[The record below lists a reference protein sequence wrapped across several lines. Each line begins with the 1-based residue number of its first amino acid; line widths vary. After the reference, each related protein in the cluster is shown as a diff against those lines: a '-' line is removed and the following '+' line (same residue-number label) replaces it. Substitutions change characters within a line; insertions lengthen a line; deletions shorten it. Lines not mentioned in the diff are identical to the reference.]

1 MQILLLGAG
10 AVTSRL
16 NLLLVE
22 HGHSVAAQ
30 MAAFTPQHLD
40 LFDFQ
45 GLVVVSPESS
55 VSTEGLVQ
63 SAERGKLLFVIA
75 GAGDGLAVWASGVG
89 VPAFAYPISEIESDR
104 LLSEI
109 RRAEA
114 GNLAAD
120 EQYRRAVLGSDL
132 AARLGSGMAIR
143 KIAVTS
149 PKGGTGK
156 TTVAVNLAVAF
167 ALSGVTTYLVDADAN
182 AGAIQYHLRLERAHT
197 TMIGLLRRELTK
209 SFVSAQ
215 DGAHLNTTM
224 GEIASGAA
232 YLEAFTPLDNLATL
246 RVLPGLVMDDLSD
259 ESLQDE
265 ERITAVL
272 SGLYEAGVSSG
283 GVVIM
288 DVGINPAHVVHRAA
302 LRLAEGIAIVI
313 KPEIPDLAETRR
325 WLARMLGSLSGVVGR
340 QAAHEFV
347 GSRVKLCYNQVLGKD
362 FKAAHRTLQAALYE
376 DQIDLSLVPNGV
388 IPMVAAHIAAH
399 GVNSDRREDILVWRY
414 KREKL
419 EELEAYTEALLNF
432 AAHFVPAVREGA
444 SRAGLLAHQ
453 NGRHGRNPLGW
464 LRKWLPSTT
473 TDQGR

>member
-10 AVTSRL
+10 TVTSRL
-16 NLLLVE
+16 NLLLAE
-22 HGHSVAAQ
+22 HSHSVAAQ
-30 MAAFTPQHLD
+30 MAAFTPEHLD

-45 GLVVVSPESS
+45 GVVVIAPEAS
-55 VSTEGLVQ
+55 VSTESLVQ
-63 SAERGKLLFVIA
+63 AAERGKVLFVIA
-75 GAGDGLAVWASGVG
+75 GTGDGLAAWANGVG
-89 VPAFAYPISEIESDR
+89 VPAFAYPISDVECDE
-104 LLSEI
+104 LLTQI

-120 EQYRRAVLGSDL
+120 EQYRRVVLGSDL

-167 ALSGVTTYLVDADAN
+167 ALSGITTYLVDADAN

-197 TMIGLLRRELTK
+197 TMIGLLRRALAK
-209 SFVSAQ
+209 ANS
-215 DGAHLNTTM
+215 NTTM
-224 GEIASGAA
+224 GEIASGAT
-232 YLEAFTPLDNLATL
+232 YLDAFAPLDNLATL

-259 ESLQDE
+259 KSLQDE

-272 SGLYEAGVSSG
+272 GGLYEAGVSSG

-325 WLARMLGSLSGVVGR
+325 WIARILGSLSSLTGR
-340 QAAHEFV
+340 QAAYEFV
-347 GSRVKLCYNQVLGKD
+347 GSRVQLCYNQVLGKD

-376 DQIDLSLVPNGV
+376 DEIDLRLTPNGV
-388 IPMVAAHIAAH
+388 IPMVEGHLAAH
-399 GVNSDRREDILVWRY
+399 GVNSDRRDDILVWRY
-414 KREKL
+414 KHERL
-419 EELEAYTEALLNF
+419 EELEAYTEALINF
-432 AAHFVPAVREGA
+432 ATHFVPAVREGA
-444 SRAGLLAHQ
+444 SRAGLLPNHQ
-453 NGRHGRNPLGW
+453 GRFRSDIFRW
-464 LRKWLPSTT
+464 LRKLLP
-473 TDQGR
+473 

>member
-10 AVTSRL
+10 SVTSRL
-16 NLLLVE
+16 NLLLTE

-30 MAAFTPQHLD
+30 MAAFTPQHLG

-45 GLVVVSPESS
+45 GMVVVSPEVS
-55 VSTEGLVQ
+55 VSTESLVQ
-63 SAERGKLLFVIA
+63 AAEHGKVLFVVA
-75 GAGDGLAVWASGVG
+75 GTGDGLAAWANGVG
-89 VPAFAYPISEIESDR
+89 VPAFAYPISEVEKDR
-104 LLSEI
+104 LLGEI

-114 GNLAAD
+114 GNLAVD

-167 ALSGVTTYLVDADAN
+167 ALSGVTTYLVDSDAN
-182 AGAIQYHLRLERAHT
+182 AGAIQYHLRLEQAHT
-197 TMIGLLRRELTK
+197 TMIGLLRRELSK
-209 SFVSAQ
+209 PQV
-215 DGAHLNTTM
+215 NTTM
-224 GEIASGAA
+224 SEIASGAA

-259 ESLQDE
+259 EALQDE

-325 WLARMLGSLSGVVGR
+325 WIARMLGSLSGVVGR
-340 QAAHEFV
+340 EAAYEFV
-347 GSRVKLCYNQVLGKD
+347 GGRVKLCYNQVLGKD

-376 DQIDLSLVPNGV
+376 DEIELSLTPNGV
-388 IPMVAAHIAAH
+388 IPVVDAGIAAH

-419 EELEAYTEALLNF
+419 EELKPYTEALLGF

-444 SRAGLLAHQ
+444 SRAGLLAHPD
-453 NGRHGRNPLGW
+453 GRSKRGLFQ
-464 LRKWLPSTT
+464 LFRKLWPY
-473 TDQGR
+473 

>member
-30 MAAFTPQHLD
+30 MAAFTPEHLD

-45 GLVVVSPESS
+45 GVVVVSPESS
-55 VSTEGLVQ
+55 VSTESLVQ
-63 SAERGKLLFVIA
+63 VAERGKVIFVIA
-75 GAGDGLAVWASGVG
+75 GTGDGLAAWANGVG
-89 VPAFAYPISEIESDR
+89 VPAFAYPISEVEMDR
-104 LLSEI
+104 LLAEI

-120 EQYRRAVLGSDL
+120 DQYRRAVLGSDL

-182 AGAIQYHLRLERAHT
+182 AGAIQYHLRLARAHT
-197 TMIGLLRRELTK
+197 TMIGLLRRELAK
-209 SFVSAQ
+209 PN
-215 DGAHLNTTM
+215 LNTTM

-232 YLEAFTPLDNLATL
+232 YLESFTPLDNLATL

-259 ESLQDE
+259 ESLQNE

-272 SGLYEAGVSSG
+272 GGLYEAGVSSG

-302 LRLAEGIAIVI
+302 LRLAEGIAIII

-325 WLARMLGSLSGVVGR
+325 WIARMLGSLSGIAGR
-340 QAAHEFV
+340 QAAYEFV

-376 DQIDLSLVPNGV
+376 DEIELSLVPNGV
-388 IPMVAAHIAAH
+388 IPMVEAYLAAH

-419 EELEAYTEALLNF
+419 EELEAYTEALLSF

-444 SRAGLLAHQ
+444 SRAGLLANP
-453 NGRHGRNPLGW
+453 NGRPRRSPFRW
-464 LRKWLPSTT
+464 LRKLFP
-473 TDQGR
+473 